1 MTLLEFLLKLIGN
14 DDESLELQ
22 ENFREDPYGTLKDA
36 GLEDLTAEDV
46 HDALV
51 LIQDNDTA
59 SFDRNYDTGSNH
71 LVAAAAA
78 PHHGG
83 GHHEGDHDGHKGAVE
98 YINKYVTNNH
108 VDDRDTIVDN
118 SVNQKID
125 TDGGDFRQ
133 DIDIDAV
140 TASGDGAVAAGG
152 DIEDSTITTG
162 NGNIVGDDNQVV
174 KGDGNTTA
182 FGQGNAT
189 STNVD
194 GDVTVDDGSAFAT
207 GGSASVDNSDN
218 SVNDSGNTSTDNSVN
233 DSFNDESD
241 NSVDD
246 SFNADLD
253 FDNSVNDSGNTSTDS
268 STNDSGN
275 FSVDTGDIDV
285 DDSAVAL

>member
-14 DDESLELQ
+14 DEESLELQ
-22 ENFREDPYGTLKDA
+22 QDFRENPYETLRDA

-83 GHHEGDHDGHKGAVE
+83 GHHEGGHDGHKGAVD
-98 YINKYVTNNH
+98 YINRYVTNNY

-118 SVNQKID
+118 SVNQHID

-133 DIDIDAV
+133 TIDTDVV

-152 DIEDSTITTG
+152 DIEDSVVTTG
-162 NGNIVGDDNQVV
+162 DDNIVGDDNNVV
-174 KGDGNTTA
+174 EGDGNTTA
-182 FGQGNAT
+182 FGTGNAN
-189 STNVD
+189 SASFEDVSVD
-194 GDVTVDDGSAFAT
+194 EGGALSV
-207 GGSASVDNSDN
+207 GGSATGDHDVSDSYNSVSNETNTSVDIEDSYNQSSEVSVSEETNSY
-218 SVNDSGNTSTDNSVN
+218 SETNT
-233 DSFNDESD
+233 
-241 NSVDD
+241 
-246 SFNADLD
+246 
-253 FDNSVNDSGNTSTDS
+253 
-268 STNDSGN
+268 
-275 FSVDTGDIDV
+275 DIDTETNVLSNNEV
-285 DDSAVAL
+285 DVEVG

>member
-14 DDESLELQ
+14 DQESRDLQ
-22 ENFREDPYGTLKDA
+22 QDFRDDPHGTLRDA

-83 GHHEGDHDGHKGAVE
+83 GHHEGDHDGHKGAVD
-98 YINKYVTNNH
+98 YINRYVTNNY
-108 VDDRDTIVDN
+108 VDDRDTVVDN
-118 SVNQKID
+118 SVNQHID

-133 DIDIDAV
+133 TIDTDVV

-162 NGNIVGDDNQVV
+162 NGNIVGDGNDVV
-174 KGDGNTTA
+174 RGDGNTTA
-182 FGQGNAT
+182 FGNGSAT
-189 STNVD
+189 STNVG

-218 SVNDSGNTSTDNSVN
+218 SVNGSFNEETDNSVN

-246 SFNADLD
+246 SFNTHQDV
-253 FDNSVNDSGNTSTDS
+253 DNSNDGSFNTSTDNS
-268 STNDSGN
+268 QNGSGN
-275 FSVDTGDIDV
+275 FTVDTGDIDV
-285 DDSAVAL
+285 DDSVVAL

>member
-14 DDESLELQ
+14 DEESLELQ
-22 ENFREDPYGTLKDA
+22 QDFRDNPYETLRDA

-152 DIEDSTITTG
+152 DIEDSVVTTG
-162 NGNIVGDDNQVV
+162 DDNIVGDNNNVV
-174 KGDGNTTA
+174 EGDGNTTA
-182 FGQGNAT
+182 FGTGNAN
-189 STNVD
+189 SASFEDVSVD
-194 GDVTVDDGSAFAT
+194 EGGALSV
-207 GGSASVDNSDN
+207 GGSATGDYDVSDSYN
-218 SVNDSGNTSTDNSVN
+218 SVSNETNTSVEVEDSYNQDNDVSFSQESDSYSETNSTVDSETNVLSGN
-233 DSFNDESD
+233 E
-241 NSVDD
+241 VDVEV
-246 SFNADLD
+246 S
-253 FDNSVNDSGNTSTDS
+253 
-268 STNDSGN
+268 
-275 FSVDTGDIDV
+275 
-285 DDSAVAL
+285 